1 VTIREP
7 QVILRMGSHAEK
19 EYVEKMG
26 SLFDGLMLG
35 ANLVEATPGASASL
49 AVKVCPKEKG
59 SFYLD
64 PMTYAF
70 GAYVDPE
77 TGRRRFDLD
86 WIKSDQ
92 KIKGK
97 VVRDFKRS
105 YARLAEQLGKPF
117 TDAIANNRALR
128 PDDFVDPKLVSDA
141 CANVVAYQVQ
151 RIRREFENDE
161 EFREYAEGVP
171 PPAAV
176 FAPYF
181 YIEPSDWT
189 GWTRATLDLVSA
201 TSEAN
206 KNLPTHAVICADRS
220 FILNQEFISVL
231 KRELPATGVEG
242 IWLWFSS
249 LDEHQASA
257 EELTALR
264 ALVEALAPAVQV
276 FNMHG
281 GYFSLALCKMGMSG
295 IAHGIG
301 YGEQKD
307 VVPVIGQ
314 SIPAV
319 RYYLPAVHT
328 RAAVPDI
335 ERSFSSVGVYSAIDF
350 FKKVCDCVICKGVIK
365 NDIKNFSEFGETH
378 YSTPTS
384 RRQAQTP
391 AAAKR
396 CRYHYLFCRR
406 REKDWLLSADV
417 QDIRDQIDVAREVW
431 GLQAPLNTRLTHLA
445 RWKAAL
451 S

>member
-1 VTIREP
+1 VPIREP

-19 EYVEKMG
+19 EYVEKTG
-26 SLFDGLMLG
+26 QLFDGLMLG

-49 AVKVCPKEKG
+49 AVKVCPKGKG

-70 GAYVDPE
+70 GSYVDPE
-77 TGRRRFDLD
+77 TLKRRLDLD
-86 WIKSDQ
+86 WIKSEQ

-97 VVRDFKRS
+97 VLRAIKRS

-117 TDAIANNRALR
+117 TDAVVNNRALR
-128 PDDFVDPKLVSDA
+128 PDDFVDAKVIRDV
-141 CANVVAYQVQ
+141 CAKVVAYQVE
-151 RIRREFENDE
+151 RIRAEFESDP
-161 EFREYAEGVP
+161 EFQEYSEYVP

-181 YIEPSDWT
+181 YIEPSDWAR
-189 GWTRATLDLVSA
+189 WTKTALDLISG
-201 TSEAN
+201 TSEVN
-206 KNLPTHAVICADRS
+206 KTLPTHAVICADRS
-220 FILNQEFISVL
+220 FILNREFISVL
-231 KRELPATGVEG
+231 KKELPATGVQG

-249 LDEHQASA
+249 LDEQLASA

-264 ALVEALAPAVQV
+264 ALVEALAGTANT

-314 SIPAV
+314 SIPTV
-319 RYYLPAVHT
+319 RYYLPPIHR
-328 RAAVPDI
+328 RASVPEI
-335 ERSFSSVGVYSAIDF
+335 ERSFSSVGVVSAADF
-350 FKKVCDCVICKGVIK
+350 FEKVCDCVICRGVIK
-365 NDIKNFSEFGETH
+365 NDIRNFSEFGETH
-378 YSTPTS
+378 YSTPAS
-384 RRQAQTP
+384 RRLAQTP

-396 CRYHYLFCRR
+396 CRYHYLFSRR
-406 REKDWLLSADV
+406 REKEWLLSTDV
-417 QDIRDQIDVAREVW
+417 QGIRDQLDMACENW
-431 GLQAPLNTRLTHLA
+431 GKQGPLNTHLTHLA
-445 RWKAAL
+445 TWKSAL